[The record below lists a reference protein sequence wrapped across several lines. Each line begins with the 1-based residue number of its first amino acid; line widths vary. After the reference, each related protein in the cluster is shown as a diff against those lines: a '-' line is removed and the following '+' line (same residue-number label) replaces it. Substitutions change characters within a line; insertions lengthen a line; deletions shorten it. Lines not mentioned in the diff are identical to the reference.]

1 MFRKLDL
8 SKVIVKH
15 RNRERFQRL
24 FLNQPIKRLRRYG
37 NNQHRTKQTPGV
49 FEGPALFAKGIMIG

>member
-1 MFRKLDL
+1 MDF

-24 FLNQPIKRLRRYG
+24 FLNQPIKCLRRHG
-37 NNQHRTKQTPGV
+37 NNLHRTKQTPGV
-49 FEGPALFAKGIMIG
+49 LERRPLLA